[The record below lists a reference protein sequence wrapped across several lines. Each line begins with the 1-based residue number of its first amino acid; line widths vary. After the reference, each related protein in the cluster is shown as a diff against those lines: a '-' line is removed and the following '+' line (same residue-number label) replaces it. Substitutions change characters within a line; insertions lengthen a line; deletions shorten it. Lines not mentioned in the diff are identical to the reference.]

1 MAEDRD
7 VTNCSDGQ
15 SRYLAE
21 SQNFRRSGGSSLH
34 VLVLGGR
41 RALLKLC
48 FQVFI
53 VLSPADEAGTC
64 RVYEGVGRCGVA
76 ALRVSRVRLFLVD
89 VHGLSYRVTRTRS
102 LLSCSNRLVAS
113 VK

>member
-1 MAEDRD
+1 MTVALHRWKPLLT
-7 VTNCSDGQ
+7 VCIV
-15 SRYLAE
+15 
-21 SQNFRRSGGSSLH
+21 SGLH

-53 VLSPADEAGTC
+53 VLSSADEAGTC
-64 RVYEGVGRCGVA
+64 RVYEGVWGVA
-76 ALRVSRVRLFLVD
+76 ALRVSRVQVFGRCSRSR
-89 VHGLSYRVTRTRS
+89 LSYRVTRTRS
-102 LLSCSNRLVAS
+102 LLSCSNRLVAR

>member
-1 MAEDRD
+1 VRA
-7 VTNCSDGQ
+7 
-15 SRYLAE
+15 A
-21 SQNFRRSGGSSLH
+21 SSLH

-64 RVYEGVGRCGVA
+64 RVYEGVGRCGVE
-76 ALRVSRVRLFLVD
+76 
-89 VHGLSYRVTRTRS
+89 G
-102 LLSCSNRLVAS
+102 
-113 VK
+113 